1 MARYRLTVDTG
12 GTFSDFVYWN
22 EDTGEIAIAKL
33 PSTPD
38 DPSRAILAGA
48 QLLLDQGVAPADI
61 GYFCHGT
68 TVGTNALLE
77 GKGVKTALLVTE
89 GFRGIYEVAEQC
101 RPHGSAI
108 FDIFYDRPPLL
119 VPAHLTGEVAERV
132 SAKGEILVSL
142 DEAALRATVRE
153 LKEEGPEAIAVCLLF
168 SFLAPGHE
176 ERVRAIIGE
185 EMPGC
190 AVSLSSDIVPQIR
203 EYYRLSTTVINAYLE
218 PILARYIGNL
228 EARLSGAGLTTRQKY
243 IMQSNGGMA
252 TFAASARKAVA
263 TVLSGPAG
271 GITASVQTCRT
282 TGLSNLITFDM
293 GGTSCDVA
301 LIKDGEAAVQNRG
314 KIEGRDIALPMID
327 INTVSAGG
335 GTLARVD
342 RFGQLEVGPQSAG
355 AVPGPACYGRGGV
368 EATITDCN
376 VVLGYLGEDNFLG
389 GKMKLDAAA
398 AHRAIQTHIADRLK
412 LSVLEAAEGIVRII
426 NVKMQEAIK
435 AISTMRGHDLR
446 DFQLLAFGGAGPLH
460 ACAIAAELGMAGV
473 VVPLYP
479 GVYSAMGLL
488 MSDVKHD
495 YIRSK
500 MAGLAHVTAEAIG
513 EVFAELQS
521 HATRDLRD
529 EGFAPGSIAIERALD
544 LRYAGQGYEITI
556 PCDYPLVADSI
567 TRLRARFD
575 ETHKQ
580 MFGHTAPDEPVEI
593 VSYRLRGIGKVPPV
607 ALPQHKPEGRALE
620 DALRET
626 RKARFDGVTL
636 DCPVYQ
642 RERLDV
648 GAHFTGPAIVD
659 QLDATTIIPPG
670 AQARVDAFKNI
681 LIASVSSPVHGG
693 GSSQRETEGERR

>member
-1 MARYRLTVDTG
+1 MAHYRLTVDTG
-12 GTFSDFVYWN
+12 GTFSDFVYLD
-22 EDTGEIAIAKL
+22 EQTREISVAKL
-33 PSTPD
+33 LSTPD
-38 DPSRAILAGA
+38 DPSRAILAGVEV
-48 QLLLDQGVAPADI
+48 LLAKGAAPGDI
-61 GYFCHGT
+61 SYFCHGT

-77 GKGVKTALLVTE
+77 GKGVRTGLLVTK

-108 FDIFYDRPPLL
+108 FDIFYDRPSLL
-119 VPAHLTGEVAERV
+119 VPESLTGEAAERV
-132 SAKGEILVSL
+132 SASGEVLLAL
-142 DEAALRATVRE
+142 DETALRATIRE
-153 LKEEGPEAIAVCLLF
+153 LAQEGLQSIAVWLLF
-168 SFLAPGHE
+168 SFLRPEHE
-176 ERVRAIIGE
+176 ERARIIIGE
-185 EMPGC
+185 EIPGC

-228 EARLSGAGLTTRQKY
+228 EQRLSQAGLTTRQKY

-252 TFAASARKAVA
+252 TFGASARKAVA

-282 TGLSNLITFDM
+282 TGLLNLITFDM

-301 LIKDGEAAVQNRG
+301 LIKDGEPSVQNRG
-314 KIEGRDIALPMID
+314 KIEERDISLPMLD

-355 AVPGPACYGRGGV
+355 AVPGPACYARGGT
-368 EATITDCN
+368 EPTITDCN
-376 VVLGYLGEDNFLG
+376 LVLGYLGEDNFLG
-389 GKMKLDAAA
+389 GKMKLDAKAA
-398 AHRAIQTHIADRLK
+398 FAAIQDCVAGKVK
-412 LSVLEAAEGIVRII
+412 LGVVDAAEGIVRII

-446 DFQLLAFGGAGPLH
+446 DFHLLAFCGAGPLH

-500 MAGLAHVTAEAIG
+500 LAGLAAVTADGIAG
-513 EVFAELQS
+513 VFAQLQT
-521 HATRDLRD
+521 HAMRDLHD
-529 EGFAPGSIAIERALD
+529 EGFGAAQIAIERALD
-544 LRYAGQGYEITI
+544 MRYAGQGYEITI
-556 PCDYPLVADSI
+556 PCEFPLHAGSLL
-567 TRLRARFD
+567 RLRARFD
-575 ETHKQ
+575 ESHKQ
-580 MFGHTAPDEPVEI
+580 MFGHTAPEEPVEI
-593 VSYRLRGIGKVPPV
+593 VSYRLRGIGRVPPV
-607 ALPQHKPEGRALE
+607 ELPKHLAHGGALK

-642 RERLDV
+642 RGRLDV
-648 GAHFTGPAIVD
+648 GARFAGPAIVD
-659 QLDATTIIPPG
+659 QLDATTVIPPG
-670 AQARVDAFKNI
+670 HIARVDAFKNI
-681 LIASVSSPVHGG
+681 LVGIASA
-693 GSSQRETEGERR
+693 

>member
-22 EDTGEIAIAKL
+22 EETGAIRIAKL

-38 DPSRAILAGA
+38 DPSRAILAGV
-48 QLLLDQGVAPADI
+48 QVLLDQGVAPADI
-61 GYFCHGT
+61 AYFCHGT

-77 GKGVKTALLVTE
+77 GKGVKTGLLVTK

-119 VPAHLTGEVAERV
+119 VPASLTGEVVERV
-132 SAKGEILVSL
+132 SAKGEILLAL
-142 DEAALRATVRE
+142 DEAALRATLRE
-153 LKEEGPEAIAVCLLF
+153 LRCEGPEAIAVCLLF
-168 SFLAPGHE
+168 SFLAPEHE
-176 ERVRAIIGE
+176 ERVRAIIAE
-185 EMPGC
+185 EIPDC

-228 EARLSGAGLTTRQKY
+228 EKRLSSAGLTTRQKY

-252 TFAASARKAVA
+252 TFAASAKKAVA

-301 LIKDGEAAVQNRG
+301 LIKDGQAAVQNRG

-355 AVPGPACYGRGGV
+355 AVPGPACYGRGGT
-368 EATITDCN
+368 EPTITDCN

-389 GKMKLDAAA
+389 GKMKLDSAAA
-398 AHRAIQTHIADRLK
+398 QRAIQTHIADKLK
-412 LSVLEAAEGIVRII
+412 LSVPEAAEGIVRII

-446 DFQLLAFGGAGPLH
+446 DFHLLAFGGAGPLH
-460 ACAIAAELGMAGV
+460 ASAIAAELGMAGV

-500 MAGLAHVTAEAIG
+500 MAGLQHVTVDEIG
-513 EVFAELQS
+513 KVFAELES

-529 EGFAPGSIAIERALD
+529 EGFATGSIAIERALD

-556 PCDYPLVADSI
+556 ACGYPLLPDSI
-567 TRLRARFD
+567 ARLRARFD

-607 ALPQHKPEGRALE
+607 ALPKHRAEGHKLS

-626 RKARFDGVTL
+626 RKARFGGVTV

-642 RERLDV
+642 RERLNV
-648 GAHFTGPAIVD
+648 GVRFTGPAIID
-659 QLDATTIIPPG
+659 QLDATTVIPPG
-670 AQARVDAFKNI
+670 AEARVDEYKNI
-681 LIASVSSPVHGG
+681 LIA
-693 GSSQRETEGERR
+693 TRRH

>member
-1 MARYRLTVDTG
+1 V
-12 GTFSDFVYWN
+12 
-22 EDTGEIAIAKL
+22 
-33 PSTPD
+33 
-38 DPSRAILAGA
+38 
-48 QLLLDQGVAPADI
+48 QLLLDRGVAPADI

-77 GKGVKTALLVTE
+77 GKGVKTGLLVTK

-119 VPAHLTGEVAERV
+119 VRPSLTAEVAERV
-132 SAKGEILVSL
+132 SAKGEILFPL

-153 LKEEGPEAIAVCLLF
+153 LREEAPEAIAVCLLF
-168 SFLAPGHE
+168 SFLAPQHE
-176 ERVRAIIGE
+176 ERVRAIIAE
-185 EMPGC
+185 EIPGC

-228 EARLSGAGLTTRQKY
+228 ERRLAGAGLTTRQTY

-252 TFAASARKAVA
+252 TFAASAKKAVA

-271 GITASVQTCRT
+271 GITASVQTARS
-282 TGLSNLITFDM
+282 TGLLNLITFDM

-342 RFGQLEVGPQSAG
+342 RFGQLQVGPQSAG
-355 AVPGPACYGRGGV
+355 AVPGPVCYGRGGF
-368 EATITDCN
+368 EPTITDCN
-376 VVLGYLGEDNFLG
+376 LVLGYLGEDNFLG
-389 GKMKLDAAA
+389 GTMKLDAAA
-398 AHRAIQTHIADRLK
+398 AHRAIQTQIADTLK
-412 LSVLEAAEGIVRII
+412 LGVLEAAEGIVRII

-446 DFQLLAFGGAGPLH
+446 DFHLLAFGGAGPLH

-488 MSDVKHD
+488 MSDVSHD
-495 YIRSK
+495 YVRSK
-500 MAGLAHVTAEAIG
+500 LSGLHAMDGEGIIG
-513 EVFAELQS
+513 EFSRLEM
-521 HATRDLRD
+521 HAFKNLRD
-529 EGFAPGSIAIERALD
+529 EGFAEAEIAMERALD
-544 LRYAGQGYEITI
+544 MRYAGQGYEITI
-556 PCDYPLVADSI
+556 ALNDSL
-567 TRLRARFD
+567 TGDFRSALRARFD
-575 ETHKQ
+575 ETHKR
-580 MFGHTAPDEPVEI
+580 MFGHTAPEEPVEI
-593 VSYRLRGIGKVPPV
+593 VSYRLRAIGKVPPV
-607 ALPQHKPEGRALE
+607 TLPRTKGDGRLLS

-626 RKARFDGVTL
+626 RKARFNGVTL

-648 GAHFTGPAIVD
+648 GLRFSGPAIVD
-659 QLDATTIIPPG
+659 QLDATTVIPPG
-670 AQARVDAFKNI
+670 AAARVDEYKNI
-681 LIASVSSPVHGG
+681 LIAGA
-693 GSSQRETEGERR
+693 R

>member
-1 MARYRLTVDTG
+1 MGRYRLTVDTG
-12 GTFSDFVYWN
+12 GTFSDFVYLD
-22 EDTGEIAIAKL
+22 EDTSEVTIAKL

-38 DPSRAILAGA
+38 DPSRAILSGV
-48 QLLLDQGVAPADI
+48 QVLLDKGIAPHDI
-61 GYFCHGT
+61 AYFCHGT

-77 GKGVKTALLVTE
+77 GKGVRTGLLVTK

-119 VPAHLTGEVAERV
+119 VPENLTGEVAERV
-132 SAKGEILVSL
+132 SSAGEVLL
-142 DEAALRATVRE
+142 PFDEAALRETVRA
-153 LKEEGPEAIAVCLLF
+153 LKEEDVAAIAVCLLF
-168 SFLAPGHE
+168 SFLRPEHE
-176 ERVRAIIGE
+176 ERARAIIAE
-185 EMPGC
+185 EIPGC
-190 AVSLSSDIVPQIR
+190 AVSLSSEIVPQIR

-228 EARLSGAGLTTRQKY
+228 ENRLSQAGVTTPQKY

-252 TFAASARKAVA
+252 TFAASAKKAVA

-282 TGLSNLITFDM
+282 TGLNNLITFDM

-301 LIKDGEAAVQNRG
+301 LIKDSEAAVQNRG
-314 KIEGRDIALPMID
+314 KIEGRDISLPMID

-342 RFGQLEVGPQSAG
+342 RFGQLEVGPESAG
-355 AVPGPACYGRGGV
+355 AMPGPACYGRGGTQP
-368 EATITDCN
+368 TITDCN
-376 VVLGYLGEDNFLG
+376 LVLGYLSPDNFLG
-389 GKMKLDAAA
+389 GKMALDVAAA
-398 AHRAIQTHIADRLK
+398 RRAIETQVASK
-412 LSVLEAAEGIVRII
+412 LNLSIEDAAEGIVRII

-500 MAGLAHVTAEAIG
+500 MAALAAITADDVAKI
-513 EVFAELQS
+513 FTELES
-521 HATRDLRD
+521 HANRDLRD
-529 EGFAPGSIAIERALD
+529 EGFQASQIGIERALD
-544 LRYAGQGYEITI
+544 LRYAGQGYEITV
-556 PCDYPLVADSI
+556 PCDWPLHANSI
-567 TRLRARFD
+567 GALRARFD
-575 ETHKQ
+575 DTHKQ

-593 VSYRLRGIGKVPPV
+593 VSYRLRGIGRVPPV
-607 ALPQHKPEGRALE
+607 ALPKHPRLGRPLSG
-620 DALRET
+620 ALRQT
-626 RKARFDGVTL
+626 RKARFSGALL

-642 RERLDV
+642 RDRLDV
-648 GAHFTGPAIVD
+648 GATFSGPAIVD
-659 QLDATTIIPPG
+659 QLDATTVIPSG
-670 AQARVDAFKNI
+670 QTVCVDEFKNI
-681 LIASVSSPVHGG
+681 LIQISS
-693 GSSQRETEGERR
+693 SADRTSA

>member
-1 MARYRLTVDTG
+1 MGRYRLTVDTG
-12 GTFSDFVYWN
+12 GTFSDFVYLD
-22 EDTGEIAIAKL
+22 ESTGEVTIAKL

-38 DPSRAILAGA
+38 DPSRAILSGV
-48 QLLLDQGVAPADI
+48 QVLLDKGIAPSDI
-61 GYFCHGT
+61 AYFCHGT

-77 GKGVKTALLVTE
+77 GKGVRTGLLVTK

-101 RPHGSAI
+101 RPHGAAI

-119 VPAHLTGEVAERV
+119 VTENLTGEVAERV
-132 SAKGEILVSL
+132 SAKGEILLPL
-142 DEAALRATVRE
+142 DETALRATVRE
-153 LKEEGPEAIAVCLLF
+153 LKDENVAAIAVCLLF
-168 SFLAPGHE
+168 SFLRPEHE
-176 ERVRAIIGE
+176 ERARAIIAE
-185 EMPGC
+185 EMPDC
-190 AVSLSSDIVPQIR
+190 AVSLSSDVVPQIR

-228 EARLSGAGLTTRQKY
+228 ENRLSQAGVITPQKY

-252 TFAASARKAVA
+252 TFAASAKKAVA

-282 TGLSNLITFDM
+282 TGIANLITFDM

-314 KIEGRDIALPMID
+314 KIEGRDISLPMID

-335 GTLARVD
+335 GTVARVD
-342 RFGQLEVGPQSAG
+342 RFGQLEVGPESAG
-355 AVPGPACYGRGGV
+355 AVPGPACYGRGGT
-368 EATITDCN
+368 EPAITDCN
-376 VVLGYLGEDNFLG
+376 VVLGYLSPDNFLG
-389 GKMKLDAAA
+389 GKMRLDTDASR
-398 AHRAIQTHIADRLK
+398 RAIETNVSEKLK
-412 LSVLEAAEGIVRII
+412 LSAEDAAEGIVRII

-500 MAGLAHVTAEAIG
+500 MAALANVKAEDVAG
-513 EVFAELQS
+513 VFRELES
-521 HATRDLRD
+521 HAARDLRD
-529 EGFAPGSIAIERALD
+529 EGFEASQTLIERALD

-556 PCDYPLVADSI
+556 PCDWPLQGDSLK
-567 TRLRARFD
+567 TLRARFD
-575 ETHKQ
+575 EMHKQ
-580 MFGHTAPDEPVEI
+580 MFGHTAPGEPVEI
-593 VSYRLRGIGKVPPV
+593 VSYRLRGVGRVPPV
-607 ALPQHKPEGRALE
+607 ALPKHERKGLPLSA
-620 DALRET
+620 ALRET
-626 RKARFDGVTL
+626 RKARFNGVTH

-648 GAHFTGPAIVD
+648 GITFAGPAIVD
-659 QLDATTIIPPG
+659 QLDATTVIPPG
-670 AQARVDAFKNI
+670 QTARVDEFKNI
-681 LIASVSSPVHGG
+681 LISST
-693 GSSQRETEGERR
+693 RTEGAQS